1 MVDKLYYINK
11 QLNNTIDVSTN
22 RTILR
27 FKNTIN
33 KAGKKSIA
41 EKIIKNCLKTIKK
54 RTGESPMEVLSNAI
68 ENVKPYVELKSI
80 RIAGTTHQVPVE
92 IFPERR
98 DAIAI
103 KWIVESARKKTG
115 RTFVDSLSKEITDAY
130 KNQGSSIK
138 KKEDLHKRAESNR
151 AFSHFRW

>member
-1 MVDKLYYINK
+1 MVDKLSYVNK
-11 QLNNTIDVSTN
+11 QLSSTIDISTN

-33 KAGKKSIA
+33 KDGKKSIA
-41 EKIIKNCLKTIKK
+41 EKIIRNCFNIVKK
-54 RTGESPMEVLSNAI
+54 KTGESPRWVFEKAI

-92 IFPERR
+92 IYPERR

-115 RTFVDSLSKEITDAY
+115 RTFVENLSKEITDAY
-130 KNQGSSIK
+130 KNQGSSIR

>member
-1 MVDKLYYINK
+1 MVDKLYYVNK
-11 QLNNTIDVSTN
+11 QLSSTIDVSTN

-54 RTGESPMEVLSNAI
+54 SKDENPLKIIEKAI

-98 DAIAI
+98 NAMAI

-115 RTFVDSLSKEITDAY
+115 RTFIENLSKEIIDAY
-130 KNQGSSIK
+130 KNQGNSVR

-151 AFSHFRW
+151 ASSHFRW